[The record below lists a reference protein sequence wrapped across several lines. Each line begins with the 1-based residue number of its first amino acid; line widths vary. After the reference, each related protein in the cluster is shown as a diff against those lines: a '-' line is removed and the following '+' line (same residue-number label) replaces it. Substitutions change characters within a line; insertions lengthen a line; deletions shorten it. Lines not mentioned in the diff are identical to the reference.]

1 MSIRLVWKLNLLI
14 SLASISFGILFSES
28 SSANIQQTR
37 KELLTELNYLY
48 LNEKAPDVTDVP
60 VEPTKNVIPTFKNIT
75 ILGEAHPTNT
85 AAVAPKATST
95 TSKSAEKVSKKTSKH
110 IDGSGVQISDDS
122 DNSLIFDIPVTY
134 NTSVRKWIKYFQT
147 VGRITFRKW
156 LERSSRYLP
165 NIQAELSQ
173 AGLPQDLAYLAM
185 IESGFSPKAE
195 STASA
200 VGIWQFMAPT
210 GNQYGLHTTW
220 WLDER
225 RDYYKSTQAAIWYM
239 TDLYK
244 IFGSWYLVAASY
256 NMGEARVKKLIQ
268 RYHTN
273 NFWTLADMGLLS
285 DETKNYVPKVLA
297 AMLIAKAPALYGF
310 REIEY
315 HLPESFE
322 YFHIPGGTDL
332 EKLAGHLGV
341 SAKHLKELNPE
352 LTHGYVP
359 RGITDHL
366 IRIPKGSKLAVSDY
380 VKSKMPS
387 RTN

>member
-1 MSIRLVWKLNLLI
+1 MLCCHLRKLHQIILLVTAATCVLHPHPV
-14 SLASISFGILFSES
+14 LASI
-28 SSANIQQTR
+28 QQSR
-37 KELLTELNYLY
+37 KEILTELNYLY
-48 LNEKAPDVTDVP
+48 LNELPPEVKLL
-60 VEPTKNVIPTFKNIT
+60 PTVVANHGIAIFKNIT
-75 ILGEAHPTNT
+75 VLGDEPITPKSQLVNT
-85 AAVAPKATST
+85 KALDKPLKKST
-95 TSKSAEKVSKKTSKH
+95 KH
-110 IDGSGVQISDDS
+110 IDGTKVQISDDS
-122 DNSLIFDIPVTY
+122 ENSLIFDIPVTY

-147 VGRITFRKW
+147 VGRMTFRKW

-165 NIQAELSQ
+165 NIQSDLAQ

-185 IESGFSPKAE
+185 IESGFSPRAE
-195 STASA
+195 SSASA

-210 GNQYGLHTTW
+210 GNQYGLHTNW

-225 RDYYKSTQAAIWYM
+225 RDFFKSTQAAIWYM

-256 NMGEARVKKLIQ
+256 NMGESRVKKLIQ
-268 RYHTN
+268 RHRTN

-310 REIEY
+310 RDIEY

-332 EKLAGHLGV
+332 ERLAAHLGV

-359 RGITDHL
+359 RGVANHL
-366 IRIPKGSKLAVSDY
+366 IRIPKGSMVAVSDY
-380 VKSKMPS
+380 VKAKLPS
-387 RTN
+387 RPN

>member
-1 MSIRLVWKLNLLI
+1 MHTRPVWFGFHSTLITI
-14 SLASISFGILFSES
+14 SLAAS
-28 SSANIQQTR
+28 STPTLSLANIQQSK
-37 KELLTELNYLY
+37 KEILTELNYLY
-48 LNEKAPDVTDVP
+48 LDEKAPDFDSTP
-60 VEPTKNVIPTFKNIT
+60 NQNTKNMAPVFKNIT
-75 ILGEAHPTNT
+75 VLGEGPALQKSPLINAHATP
-85 AAVAPKATST
+85 PKKA
-95 TSKSAEKVSKKTSKH
+95 SKTL
-110 IDGSGVQISDDS
+110 DGSKVQISDDS
-122 DNSLIFDIPVTY
+122 ENGLIFDIPVTY

-147 VGRITFRKW
+147 VGRITYRRW

-165 NIQAELSQ
+165 NIQQELAQ

-210 GNQYGLHTTW
+210 GNQYGLHTNW

-225 RDYYKSTQAAIWYM
+225 RDYFKSTQAAIWYM
-239 TDLYK
+239 SDLYK

-256 NMGEARVKKLIQ
+256 NMGEARVKKLIE

-285 DETKNYVPKVLA
+285 EETKNYVPKVLA

-310 REIEY
+310 RDIEY

-332 EKLAGHLGV
+332 EKLAAHLGV
-341 SAKHLKELNPE
+341 SARHLKELNPE
-352 LTHGYVP
+352 LIHGYVP
-359 RGITDHL
+359 RGVAKHL
-366 IRIPKGSKLAVSDY
+366 IRIPKGSVLAVSDY
-380 VKSKMPS
+380 VKAKMPS
-387 RTN
+387 REN

>member
-1 MSIRLVWKLNLLI
+1 MVTRSLVLQRTQRILVAILAVSFFSIQP
-14 SLASISFGILFSES
+14 AF
-28 SSANIQQTR
+28 ANIEQSK
-37 KELLTELNYLY
+37 KEILTELNYLY
-48 LNEKAPDVTDVP
+48 LEEKSPDVSA
-60 VEPTKNVIPTFKNIT
+60 PTTETPSNVAPIFKSIT
-75 ILGEAHPTNT
+75 VLGEEPPAIHAASANSKVVQKT
-85 AAVAPKATST
+85 AKKS
-95 TSKSAEKVSKKTSKH
+95 SKQ

-122 DNSLIFDIPVTY
+122 ENSLIFDIPVTY

-147 VGRITFRKW
+147 VGRITFRRW

-165 NIQAELSQ
+165 NIQSELGQ

-185 IESGFSPKAE
+185 IESGFSPNAE

-210 GNQYGLHTTW
+210 GNHYGLHTSW

-256 NMGEARVKKLIQ
+256 NMGEFRVKKLIEH
-268 RYHTN
+268 YHTN

-310 REIEY
+310 RDIEY

-332 EKLAGHLGV
+332 EKLAAHLGV
-341 SAKHLKELNPE
+341 SSKHLKELNPE
-352 LTHGYVP
+352 LLHGYVP
-359 RGITDHL
+359 RGVADHL
-366 IRIPKGSKLAVSDY
+366 IRIPKGSMLAVSDY
-380 VKSKMPS
+380 VKMRVPS
-387 RTN
+387 REN

>member
-1 MSIRLVWKLNLLI
+1 MLVWKTTQLI
-14 SLASISFGILFSES
+14 FATTLIVGIFSVKS
-28 SSANIQQTR
+28 AFANIEQSK
-37 KELLTELNYLY
+37 KEILTELNYLY
-48 LNEKAPDVTDVP
+48 LDEKAPEVKTITP
-60 VEPTKNVIPTFKNIT
+60 ETPSNVAPIFKSIT
-75 ILGEAHPTNT
+75 VLGEEPPVIHS
-85 AAVAPKATST
+85 TS
-95 TSKSAEKVSKKTSKH
+95 SKTPEKVAKKSTKQ
-110 IDGSGVQISDDS
+110 IDGTHVQISDDTE
-122 DNSLIFDIPVTY
+122 NNLIFDIPVTY

-147 VGRITFRKW
+147 VGRITFRRW

-165 NIQAELSQ
+165 NIQSELGQ

-185 IESGFSPKAE
+185 IESGFSPNAE

-210 GNQYGLHTTW
+210 GNHYGLHTTW

-256 NMGEARVKKLIQ
+256 NMGEARVKKLIE

-285 DETKNYVPKVLA
+285 EETKNYVPKVLA

-310 REIEY
+310 RDIEY

-332 EKLAGHLGV
+332 EKLAAHLGV
-341 SAKHLKELNPE
+341 SSKHLKELNPE
-352 LTHGYVP
+352 LIHGYVP
-359 RGITDHL
+359 RGVSDHL
-366 IRIPKGSKLAVSDY
+366 IRIPKGSILAVSDY
-380 VKSKMPS
+380 VKSRLPS
-387 RTN
+387 REN